1 MHSNRTEAQFFSLN
15 ANLIFSRYLYLR
27 FAASSFLSINLARME
42 VAKEQSLLISPSS
55 IEKPQTDTTIHM
67 ARQRSISQIVTSIV
81 LTESIWHLFYITS
94 LFYTS
99 SLIPPPS
106 TFDSDVNAKWVKVH
120 ANIDSVLNVEFCI
133 FAFVFLIRY
142 CFEAYSTIRVEQTW
156 MRPVESG
163 KLRLLALALQL
174 ANIIISIQ
182 FVFWP
187 FICRTCKYNGE
198 KRRLCALTKFQL
210 ILHQVQH
217 QVQHMHRSS
226 KSRAFCEGSH
236 CSDFVAAACD
246 SGFEVHNG
254 LTTSFR

>member
-1 MHSNRTEAQFFSLN
+1 MHSNRTEAQFFSLS
-15 ANLIFSRYLYLR
+15 ANLIFSGYLYLR
-27 FAASSFLSINLARME
+27 FAASSFLSINSAKME

-81 LTESIWHLFYITS
+81 LTESIWHILYIIS

-99 SLIPPPS
+99 SLLPPPENFN
-106 TFDSDVNAKWVKVH
+106 FDSELNAKWVRVH
-120 ANIDSVLNVEFCI
+120 ANLESVLRAEACI
-133 FAFVFLIRY
+133 FAAVFLIQH

-163 KLRLLALALQL
+163 EFRLLALILQL
-174 ANIIISIQ
+174 GNVIISIQ

-187 FICRTCKYNGE
+187 FICRTCEYNSE
-198 KRRLCALTKFQL
+198 KRRLCALTKFRL
-210 ILHQVQH
+210 ILH

-236 CSDFVAAACD
+236 CSDFVAAVYD
-246 SGFEVHNG
+246 SGFEVYSG